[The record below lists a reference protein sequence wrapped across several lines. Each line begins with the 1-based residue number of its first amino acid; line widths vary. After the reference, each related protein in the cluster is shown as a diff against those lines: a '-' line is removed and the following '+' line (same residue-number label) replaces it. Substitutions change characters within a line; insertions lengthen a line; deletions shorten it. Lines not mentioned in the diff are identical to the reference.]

1 MPRHRLADMK
11 NNVNSYFRS
20 CEKDQLPD
28 VWKFCQVVYQC
39 HITSKNLRRLHS
51 CGLKPQAH
59 RHRNR
64 GRLGPPHF
72 LQSGTRLAPSLFSGR
87 ELAFTFAIC
96 YRHSFC
102 LSFVCDVGAP
112 YSGGWNFPQF
122 FSPYDNPARD
132 SCQKSLVGDAP
143 SPLNLGWKWPTPF
156 LAQRFR
162 PISAHSALTVI
173 ANENHSISTYRK
185 STTRFPTS
193 HRWTVYVTP
202 KSPKGW
208 HKNEIS
214 LFVPVK
220 FNFSRKNVCY
230 KVSLCETSSGKVV
243 AIHHSPIQRSID
255 RLRATS
261 PSTWNWRSKWRT
273 LQKTPILKAFV

>member
-112 YSGGWNFPQF
+112 YSGGWTFRQF
-122 FSPYDNPARD
+122 FSPYDSRLKFSAIYFHHTIAQGLYFSGAKNRWWGTP
-132 SCQKSLVGDAP
+132 L
-143 SPLNLGWKWPTPF
+143 SPWNL
-156 LAQRFR
+156 
-162 PISAHSALTVI
+162 
-173 ANENHSISTYRK
+173 
-185 STTRFPTS
+185 
-193 HRWTVYVTP
+193 
-202 KSPKGW
+202 
-208 HKNEIS
+208 
-214 LFVPVK
+214 
-220 FNFSRKNVCY
+220 
-230 KVSLCETSSGKVV
+230 
-243 AIHHSPIQRSID
+243 
-255 RLRATS
+255 
-261 PSTWNWRSKWRT
+261 RSKYKRM
-273 LQKTPILKAFV
+273 ILNWLRKFKKVNRPQ